1 MAFAPANY
9 IKSGHSNVPKSED
22 KQGKNLDFYESMYH
36 FKKMFPKFDIEVIE
50 QILRSNDG
58 SVDKTIDQLLLMASD
73 CDSFQDNN
81 NNTEYKV
88 DLSQPTTSNSNNNQ
102 NEPAV
107 FESRLSAESDDIYMH
122 DLPPS
127 YNEFMSSLSQ
137 TESRRTSCT
146 SSTIETVVLSDTT
159 PKNNVEFNYFDSKKT
174 PLVVESVASKIFE
187 PPQSEIKVQ
196 NMNFMPS
203 TSKSS
208 SGTVPTTSTLSNMRS
223 RIMIGE
229 ISSDF
234 LRIRLTGEQVKKIK
248 TTIKKAKRNELTAI
262 MNEVSCLFIL
272 LTVLKIF
279 WL

>member
-1 MAFAPANY
+1 MAFAPASY
-9 IKSGHSNVPKSED
+9 MKSGHANVPKSED

-73 CDSFQDNN
+73 CESFQDNK
-81 NNTEYKV
+81 TEYKV
-88 DLSQPTTSNSNNNQ
+88 DLSQPTTSNTNSNQ
-102 NEPAV
+102 NEPVV

-159 PKNNVEFNYFDSKKT
+159 PKNNPEYNYFDSKKT

-187 PPQSEIKVQ
+187 SAQSEIKAQ
-196 NMNFMPS
+196 NMNIMPS
-203 TSKSS
+203 TSKDAG
-208 SGTVPTTSTLSNMRS
+208 GTMPTTSTLSNMRS

-229 ISSDF
+229 LSNDF

-248 TTIKKAKRNELTAI
+248 TTIKKAKRNEITAI
-262 MNEVSCLFIL
+262 MNEVSSLYF
-272 LTVLKIF
+272 TNST
-279 WL
+279 